1 MDWGQFFV
9 EKGPAFFWLFVAIA
23 AAITEGM
30 TFGLVAIW
38 FVPGALAAMLVSFF
52 VEAVWVQVAVF
63 LALSVLTLVL
73 TKTVFKKHL
82 PQHTSTRMNADALI
96 EDHGVV
102 VEEINN
108 LRETG
113 SVKVNALIWTA
124 RSTDDSVILPVGTL
138 VTIKEIS
145 GVKLICAAREPSHE
159 TEKK

>member
-1 MDWGQFFV
+1 MDWGQFFT
-9 EKGPAFFWLFVAIA
+9 ENGPAFFWLLVAIA
-23 AAITEGM
+23 AAVSEGM

-38 FVPGALAAMLVSFF
+38 FVPGALAAMLTSFF
-52 VEAVWVQVAVF
+52 VDAIWVQVAVF

-82 PQHTSTRMNADALI
+82 PQHKSTRMNVDALI
-96 EDHGVV
+96 GDHGIV

-113 SVKVNALIWTA
+113 SVKINALIWTA
-124 RSTDDSVILPVGTL
+124 RSTDDSVILPAGTL

-145 GVKLICAAREPSHE
+145 GVKLICAAREPSAKPE
-159 TEKK
+159 QK

>member
-1 MDWGQFFV
+1 MDWGQFFA
-9 EKGPAFFWLFVAIA
+9 ENGPAFFWLFVAIA

-73 TKTVFKKHL
+73 TKTVFKKYL
-82 PQHTSTRMNADALI
+82 PQHKSTRMNADALI

-102 VEEINN
+102 TEEINN

-145 GVKLICAAREPSHE
+145 GVKLICAPHE
-159 TEKK
+159 TSNTTEQK